1 MIVPL
6 IFAML
11 ILIYLMPVFHG
22 LLIWSEVFC
31 DRMRAEGK
39 LNYIQTPCAP
49 GYYCPSSSE
58 AILCPLNSYCP
69 GNVTASLSCPSGYIT
84 LSLGATSQDNCT
96 VLMPMFNLRG
106 SYKTTS
112 MYSIPIEGWC
122 RFTDNEKDS
131 IMGGL
136 IMVYIFIFCM
146 SVLSFRYLSKTKR
159 LFHKN

>member
-1 MIVPL
+1 
-6 IFAML
+6 ML
-11 ILIYLMPVFHG
+11 IIIYLMPVFHG

-39 LNYIQTPCAP
+39 LITTQAPCTP

-96 VLMPMFNLRG
+96 GLFNLRG
-106 SYKTTS
+106 SYNTTS

-122 RFTDNEKDS
+122 RFTDNQKNY
-131 IMGGL
+131 IVTGL
-136 IMVYIFIFCM
+136 IILYIVIFC
-146 SVLSFRYLSKTKR
+146 SRVVRYG
-159 LFHKN
+159 FHKKTTSLFIKN